1 MCGAWPVI
9 TASLRVWRKLSSRIE
24 WCQHSGET
32 RNWDAHARWAWYA
45 WFQLSGAAGGFQ
57 LMRCGI
63 EREVAAMATLCSYFR
78 RRAGL
83 ISEPWLA
90 SHVTMRITPHRID
103 SHSLMQFQRDTDGG
117 HLGTSFTDMV
127 MYRLWQPLSQKGQW
141 YRDKAFKLSH
151 HIPADEMALQI
162 KTTTLSWVSL
172 KETALV
178 SKEWDAV
185 YSRGEIMR
193 EHDPGTSQSSRNM
206 VFHRRSGLKQQNQQ
220 L

>member
-9 TASLRVWRKLSSRIE
+9 SASLRVWRKLSSRIE
-24 WCQHSGET
+24 WCQHSGKT

-103 SHSLMQFQRDTDGG
+103 SHSLMQFQRDIDGG

-151 HIPADEMALQI
+151 YIPADEMALQI
-162 KTTTLSWVSL
+162 
-172 KETALV
+172 
-178 SKEWDAV
+178 
-185 YSRGEIMR
+185 
-193 EHDPGTSQSSRNM
+193 
-206 VFHRRSGLKQQNQQ
+206 
-220 L
+220 